1 MTAKLRTSE
10 SEQDEHLNDDKILSF
25 ADWCRLNS
33 FSIATGR
40 RIVQSGNGPRIIE
53 LSARRLG
60 IRVADNRAWQQARA
74 RG

>member
-1 MTAKLRTSE
+1 MSQSQQDIETSADDDRVLR
-10 SEQDEHLNDDKILSF
+10 F

-40 RIVQSGNGPRIIE
+40 RIVQAGKGPTIIE

-60 IRVADNRAWQQARA
+60 IRVGDNRAWQKTRV
-74 RG
+74 R